1 MCRPPVHSRQV
12 GVWFRI
18 WEGGV
23 LAESH
28 EWLLV
33 QTWVGS
39 ANMDWPFYLSN
50 PISW

>member
-33 QTWVGS
+33 QTWVGR